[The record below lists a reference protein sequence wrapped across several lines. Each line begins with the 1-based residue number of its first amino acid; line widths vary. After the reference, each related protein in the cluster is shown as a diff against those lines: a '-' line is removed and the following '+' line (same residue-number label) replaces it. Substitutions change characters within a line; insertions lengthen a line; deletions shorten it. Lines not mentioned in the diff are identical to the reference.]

1 MSKPWDAPQLVVQL
15 NARNHGNYFARIGMQ
30 NDSWPKYF
38 GQRPGH
44 SIYVI
49 ESTRPTWNGEVKSMS
64 LFWQGMMG
72 VPPVSAV
79 TTPSRTP
86 CPLRLMIASNWHCC
100 FVNLAH
106 MACHKLELPFRCRNQ
121 EINNRNT

>member
-1 MSKPWDAPQLVVQL
+1 MSQPWDAPQLVVQL

-44 SIYVI
+44 SIDVI
-49 ESTRPTWNGEVKSMS
+49 KSTRPTWNGEVKSMS

-72 VPPVSAV
+72 VPPCVSCDDSF
-79 TTPSRTP
+79 TNS
-86 CPLRLMIASNWHCC
+86 
-100 FVNLAH
+100 
-106 MACHKLELPFRCRNQ
+106 LPAPPDDS
-121 EINNRNT
+121 I